1 MAKENQYPQQ
11 LYFYQVEK
19 QVQYDG
25 IEMGVL
31 ENGLPYLSESGL
43 ARMCG
48 IDRKVLNRMAENW
61 QEEKN
66 RPRGCKINEL
76 LLKSGYTEEKL
87 FIESQFNNV
96 KVNVYTEPVCI
107 ALLEYY
113 AFISDPPREEAIN
126 AFRALARKSFRDF
139 IYAATQYSPEQHQID
154 SWRQYHDRVN
164 MTTMAVPD
172 GYFGTFHE
180 IAVMIVPMIQSGVI
194 ISDKVVPDISVGR
207 VWSKYWEDNNLDTI
221 YGNRIRYEHRYPDY
235 FPQAKSNPQMAYA
248 YPEEALGHFR
258 KWLRENY
265 IATKFPKYI
274 LSKVK
279 DASIT
284 SGNAK
289 RALEALAATKA
300 IGS

>member
-180 IAVMIVPMIQSGVI
+180 
-194 ISDKVVPDISVGR
+194 
-207 VWSKYWEDNNLDTI
+207 
-221 YGNRIRYEHRYPDY
+221 
-235 FPQAKSNPQMAYA
+235 
-248 YPEEALGHFR
+248 
-258 KWLRENY
+258 
-265 IATKFPKYI
+265 
-274 LSKVK
+274 
-279 DASIT
+279 
-284 SGNAK
+284 
-289 RALEALAATKA
+289 
-300 IGS
+300 